1 MPRLTVTITDEQSD
15 LLDELSGD
23 GGEYESKSA
32 AVRDFIQAGE
42 QRQELH
48 EEIAQL
54 RERLESREQRIDDLE
69 DQLARR
75 SQLEEKIEGLPD
87 KVRDTETYRD
97 RKERMIDRAG
107 LATRLKWKV
116 TGVPVEDETDA

>member
-75 SQLEEKIEGLPD
+75 SQLEEKIEGCPT
-87 KVRDTETYRD
+87 KS
-97 RKERMIDRAG
+97 
-107 LATRLKWKV
+107 ATPRHTV
-116 TGVPVEDETDA
+116 TGRSV